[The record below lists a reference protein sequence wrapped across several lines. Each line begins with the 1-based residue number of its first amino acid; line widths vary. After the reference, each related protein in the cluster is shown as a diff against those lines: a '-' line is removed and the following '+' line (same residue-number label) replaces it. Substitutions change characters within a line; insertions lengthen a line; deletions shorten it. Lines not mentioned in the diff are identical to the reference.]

1 MQDSRYFVISSN
13 PGLAIGD
20 VNGDGLDDVFVGQE
34 EGLPNLL
41 FVQQPDGTAANR
53 ADEWGVDWLHNSRG
67 ALLVDWDNDG
77 DQDLAVSVLGGV
89 IVASNEGTR
98 FEVRTFLPTRSDT
111 MSLAA
116 ADYDIDGR
124 LDLFVCAYV
133 KRVKFGEERE
143 ALIPGFGQGF
153 DYHDATIGERNSMF
167 RNEGSWTF
175 TDVTEEVGLEAGNNR
190 FSFAASWEDFD
201 NDGDVDLYVANDFG
215 PNNLYRNDLVSN
227 EVSAGERVKTRKFT
241 DVAAPAGAEDRASGM
256 SVAWGDY
263 DRDSQIPDRNPE

>member
-1 MQDSRYFVISSN
+1 MTDLMMFSSARRRGC
-13 PGLAIGD
+13 PTCFSFSSPMGPPLIVPTSGA
-20 VNGDGLDDVFVGQE
+20 F
-34 EGLPNLL
+34 
-41 FVQQPDGTAANR
+41 
-53 ADEWGVDWLHNSRG
+53 DWLHNSRG

-167 RNEGSWTF
+167 ATRGA
-175 TDVTEEVGLEAGNNR
+175 DVYGCYRRGRAGG
-190 FSFAASWEDFD
+190 W
-201 NDGDVDLYVANDFG
+201 
-215 PNNLYRNDLVSN
+215 
-227 EVSAGERVKTRKFT
+227 
-241 DVAAPAGAEDRASGM
+241 
-256 SVAWGDY
+256 
-263 DRDSQIPDRNPE
+263 Q